1 MTLEDTKAAVDAGDR
16 VHELLRWKRIFGLK
30 PVGWSGNVAQTI
42 EV

>member
-1 MTLEDTKAAVDAGDR
+1 MTLEGIKAAVDAGNR

-30 PVGWSGNVAQTI
+30 LVGWSSNVAQTI